1 VPKALRARRVNR
13 RAHRARLEAEGARG
27 VLRDARAAAGAAAT
41 AEVLAAGLGGSPRAA
56 AAQLVRRPACLRTA
70 CNGAIGSPCLGV
82 CTHCDP
88 IAAAEQRAFA
98 VPSLGVVAEWLL
110 PPPQAEHR
118 RSHYEEG
125 RRLCAAATQ
134 AERRA
139 DAAAAH
145 AAQALRSHDGTLAAI
160 RERCAD
166 NRAYRVRWGRSTYT
180 DGERGGG
187 GGGAGE
193 CFPRVD

>member
-1 VPKALRARRVNR
+1 
-13 RAHRARLEAEGARG
+13 
-27 VLRDARAAAGAAAT
+27 
-41 AEVLAAGLGGSPRAA
+41 
-56 AAQLVRRPACLRTA
+56 
-70 CNGAIGSPCLGV
+70 
-82 CTHCDP
+82 
-88 IAAAEQRAFA
+88 
-98 VPSLGVVAEWLL
+98 VVAA
-110 PPPQAEHR
+110 PISQAEHR

-125 RRLCAAATQ
+125 RSLCAAATQ

-139 DAAAAH
+139 NAAGAR

-166 NRAYRVRWGRSTYT
+166 NRAYRVRWGRSTNT